1 MFIVDCPHCNEPVII
16 QEVNCAIFR
25 HGIFKTN
32 YEQIPPHS
40 TKDQCDEWIE
50 KNMIYGCGKP
60 FKIINNTAVK
70 CDYI

>member
-1 MFIVDCPHCNEPVII
+1 MFIIECPHCNEPVII
-16 QEVNCAIFR
+16 QEVNCSIFR

-40 TKDQCDEWIE
+40 PKEQCDEWVE

-60 FKIINNTAVK
+60 FQIINNKAVR